1 MSICNLNRP
10 PTDAVFQN
18 VAVNNQLRVNKIL
31 KVTSAEVG
39 RLCSLLNRSQHQ
51 QKLVGS
57 YKNTAAS
64 PNPVI
69 PVLPDGFS
77 TYIFPS
83 GATIEN
89 TNTGSNIT
97 VNNAFYTDAELSID
111 KFQITVTGS
120 STQTTPVT
128 FQVSI
133 GYGPNPSNVGAV
145 DVATLSVSNVTSV
158 PLHATYDSSPVIIP
172 ANSYVSVHIV
182 LPNGASVQPTCE
194 VGWSIFIA

>member
-10 PTDAVFQN
+10 PTDACFPN

-57 YKNTAAS
+57 YKNTAS
-64 PNPVI
+64 NPFFI
-69 PVLPDGFS
+69 SDGFS

-120 STQTTPVT
+120 SLQTTPVT

-182 LPNGASVQPTCE
+182 LPNGASVQPNCE